1 MNAGLKQWEIFNHL
15 HSFKTQDGII
25 LKDDILHTYR
35 DTNIKGIIYEVIFN
49 IQTGFDIKMQKM
61 FIQMRNNQPTLPS
74 AGSCFKNPKN
84 THSAGYLIQN
94 VGLKGYAIGDMAFSS
109 LHANFLVN
117 KGNGTFNEAIKLITL
132 AKQKV
137 KQKFDINLA
146 EEIIIL

>member
-1 MNAGLKQWEIFNHL
+1 
-15 HSFKTQDGII
+15 
-25 LKDDILHTYR
+25 
-35 DTNIKGIIYEVIFN
+35 
-49 IQTGFDIKMQKM
+49 
-61 FIQMRNNQPTLPS
+61 
-74 AGSCFKNPKN
+74 
-84 THSAGYLIQN
+84 
-94 VGLKGYAIGDMAFSS
+94 MAFSS